1 MEIDELR
8 SSEPGSEARLSVLAK
23 ALIIVG
29 SLLCAAIFFGALLA
43 AFLAYSDSRESSA
56 PVQTT
61 PVIESDQF
69 RCDPEVIGE
78 DDGPVVAVYEVNDS
92 ALGSLC
98 FGRAN
103 PAVVDAWAALEA
115 VAPSPFL
122 DPVVS
127 LAGYDFDGPVDTM
140 AFAGPIDFR
149 GLDFTVALEVD
160 AAVADPEELRLTMM
174 HELAHVFS
182 QDSSQFSADVDPDEC
197 ETFHNGFGCFSEESY
212 VNLWVTRFW
221 DQAAIDALPDD
232 GSPDQDS
239 GDERCLDDPAFPGS
253 YAASHP
259 EEDFAESFAAFV
271 YGVEMPPDVQSRLD
285 FFAEFP
291 ELAEFRSNARRAG
304 LTDLPNNYDEC
315 G

>member
-8 SSEPGSEARLSVLAK
+8 SSEQSSGAHLSVLAR

-29 SLLCAAIFFGALLA
+29 SLLCAAIFFGALFA
-43 AFLAYSDSRESSA
+43 AFLAYADNQESSS
-56 PVQTT
+56 PVQT
-61 PVIESDQF
+61 PPAIESDQF
-69 RCDPEVIGE
+69 RCDPDVIGE
-78 DDGPVVAVYEVNDS
+78 QDGPVVAVYEVNDS

-103 PAVVDAWAALEA
+103 PAVIGAWEALEV

-122 DPVVS
+122 EPVVS

-182 QDSSQFSADVDPDEC
+182 QDSSQFFADVARDDC
-197 ETFHNGFGCFSEESY
+197 ETFHNGFGCFAEESY

-232 GSPDQDS
+232 GSPDQDA
-239 GDERCLDDPAFPGS
+239 GDERCLNDSAFPGS
-253 YAASHP
+253 YGASHP

-271 YGVEMPPDVQSRLD
+271 YGVEMLPDVQPRLD

-291 ELAEFRSNARRAG
+291 ELAEFRSNARKAG
-304 LTDLPNNYDEC
+304 LSNLPNNYDDC